1 MVLFEVKTK
10 RLAVD
15 ESNTYTEVKE
25 QWLVQAETF
34 TEAEANV
41 TRYINDTYPKDTIT
55 FTGMK
60 PSRITELVRSQNV
73 NDKDEDSWAYYKCTI
88 LRTGPDWGKR
98 GSKEYI
104 CVKANDIE
112 DANRATLE
120 YADPNEG
127 TTIDSIKVEK
137 TKFTGVIIF
146 EKKNG

>member
-1 MVLFEVKTK
+1 MTLFEVKTK
-10 RLAVD
+10 RLTVD
-15 ESNTYTEVKE
+15 DSNTYTEVKE

-41 TRYINDTYPKDTIT
+41 TKYINSNHPKDAIT

-60 PSRITELVRSQNV
+60 PSRVTELVRSQNV
-73 NDKDEDSWAYYKCTI
+73 NDKEKDSWAYYKCTI
-88 LRTGPDWGKR
+88 LRTGPDWGRR

>member
-1 MVLFEVKTK
+1 MTLFEVKTK

-15 ESNTYTEVKE
+15 ESNTYKEVKE

-41 TRYINDTYPKDTIT
+41 TKYINKVYPKDTIS

-60 PSRITELVRSQNV
+60 PSRVTELVKSENV
-73 NDKDEDSWAYYKCTI
+73 TEKSEDWAYYKCTI

-112 DANRATLE
+112 DANATAMK
-120 YADPNEG
+120 YAEPNEG
-127 TTIDSIKVEK
+127 TTVDSIKIEK
-137 TKFTGVIIF
+137 TKFNGVIVF